1 MLAIGYVV
9 PKTPVQSSDGKNV
22 STAVLFLIAKF
33 SPEQSHPLWLL
44 SLNDPFLIKLV
55 ITYAWYVIIMFFVIL
70 VLLPAPVVTVQ
81 VMVWLPSIV
90 SWFVFIIF
98 LSISKLLL
106 QLALLPLGLFV
117 I

>member
-1 MLAIGYVV
+1 
-9 PKTPVQSSDGKNV
+9 
-22 STAVLFLIAKF
+22 
-33 SPEQSHPLWLL
+33 
-44 SLNDPFLIKLV
+44 
-55 ITYAWYVIIMFFVIL
+55 MFFVIL
-70 VLLPAPVVTVQ
+70 VLLPAPVVVQ

-117 I
+117 V